1 VGRTEALGQNWERE
15 TGGITPMAHQPFELA
30 RTRVTLFDA
39 LLRARDKKG
48 GKFPILEDHERQVL
62 TYDDVMRAAF
72 ALGGKFDTLVRRTE
86 TVGVM
91 LPTGAGAALTFFA
104 LQSIGRTPAMLNF
117 TAGIMNLRSA
127 IDQANVRK
135 ILTSRRFIEI
145 AKLDGLAKEL
155 EKHCALIYLEDVK
168 KSIDFGDK
176 LIALVKGFAP
186 RLFAA
191 KADPDDTAV
200 ILFTSGS
207 YGMPKGAVLSHA
219 NLVANVEQANAHV
232 RFEPDWSFFSPLPMF
247 HCFGLLAGV
256 LLPLFTGH
264 KTFLFPSPL
273 MVKEIPKLI
282 HDTGANVFFAT
293 DTFAQQYARNA
304 ADGDMN
310 CIRLM
315 VLGAE
320 RVKPETREIYQERF
334 GVELLEGYGAT
345 EASPLISVNAPE
357 HNRHGTV
364 GQFVPSIE
372 WRLEAVP
379 GIEGGKKLYVRGPNV
394 MRGYLDPTKPSG
406 IDLLPNGWHDTGD
419 VVDVDSD
426 GYIRILGRV
435 KRFAK
440 VGGEMVSLNA
450 VEGYAQTV
458 WPQDTFAAIALPDT
472 RKGERI
478 ILFTDN
484 QHAKAEDLAA
494 WARANG
500 APEIAVPKKLVNID
514 AIPLLGS
521 GKTDYV
527 ALQKLAAERFATAE
541 AA

>member
-1 VGRTEALGQNWERE
+1 
-15 TGGITPMAHQPFELA
+15 MSHHPFDLA
-30 RTRVTLFDA
+30 RTRVTLFEA

-48 GKFPILEDHERQVL
+48 GKFPILEDHERKVL
-62 TYDDVMRAAF
+62 TYDDVIVRAF
-72 ALGGKFDTLVRRTE
+72 ALAGKFDTLIRRSE

-91 LPTGAGAALTFFA
+91 LPTGVGATLTFFA

-127 IDQANVRK
+127 IDQSNVRK

-155 EKHCALIYLEDVK
+155 SKHCRLIYLEDVV
-168 KSIDFGDK
+168 KSIDLGDK
-176 LIALVKGFAP
+176 LIAAAKRIAP
-186 RLFAA
+186 RLFVA

-207 YGMPKGAVLSHA
+207 YGTPRGAVLSHA
-219 NLVANVEQANAHV
+219 NLVANVEQGYAHV
-232 RFEPDWSFFSPLPMF
+232 PFEPDWVFFSPLPMF
-247 HCFGLLAGV
+247 HCFGLLGGV

-273 MVKEIPKLI
+273 AVKEIPKLI

-304 ADGDMN
+304 ADGDLS

-320 RVKPETREIYQERF
+320 RVKPETRELYQERF

-345 EASPLISVNAPE
+345 EASPLIAVNVPGRN
-357 HNRHGTV
+357 HHGTV
-364 GQFVPSIE
+364 GQFVPAIE
-372 WRLEAVP
+372 WRLEEVP
-379 GIEGGKKLYVRGPNV
+379 GIEGGKKLFVRGPNV

-406 IDLLPNGWHDTGD
+406 IDLLPDGWHDTGD
-419 VVDVDSD
+419 VVDVDQD

-458 WPQDTFAAIALPDT
+458 WPHDTFAAVALADA

-500 APEIAVPKKLVNID
+500 APDIAVPKKLINIE

-527 ALQKLAAERFATAE
+527 ALQKIAAERFATAE